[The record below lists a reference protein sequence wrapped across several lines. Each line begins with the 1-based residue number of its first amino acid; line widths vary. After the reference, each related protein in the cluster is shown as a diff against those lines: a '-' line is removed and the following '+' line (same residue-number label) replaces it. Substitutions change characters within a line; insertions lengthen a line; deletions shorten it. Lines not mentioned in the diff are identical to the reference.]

1 MPAFRT
7 ILGFFGGYSATDAAA
22 MTVPT
27 PHDAAA
33 TIRARAGGLAP
44 KAALVLG
51 SGLGG
56 LADRIARPVVI
67 GYDEIPG
74 FPRPSVD
81 GHAGRLVLGE
91 FASVAVACLQGRV
104 HLYEGEAAAA
114 RNLRHYIRTLK
125 VLGCEIL
132 VLTNAAGS
140 LRREAGAASLM
151 LITDHINLQPLNPLA
166 GPNDD
171 EFGPRFPAME
181 EVYDGELRAR
191 LQAAARAAGV
201 TLHEGVYLALLGP
214 SFETPAEVRAY
225 GRLGADAV
233 GMSTVPE
240 AIVAR
245 HCGLRVAAIS
255 AITNLGVGLGDT
267 PLSHEQTLAVAK
279 QCAVD
284 MERLL
289 AGFFGRLADGT

>member
-1 MPAFRT
+1 MT
-7 ILGFFGGYSATDAAA
+7 I
-22 MTVPT
+22 PT

-33 TIRARAGGLAP
+33 AIRARAGGLTP

-51 SGLGG
+51 SGL
-56 LADRIARPVVI
+56 ADIAGRIARPVVI
-67 GYDEIPG
+67 DYDAIPG
-74 FPRPSVD
+74 FPRPSVE
-81 GHAGRLVLGE
+81 GHVGRLVLGE
-91 FASVAVACLQGRV
+91 LGGVTIACLQGRV
-104 HLYEGEAAAA
+104 HLYEGTAA
-114 RNLRHYIRTLK
+114 RDLRHYIRTLK
-125 VLGCEIL
+125 VLGCESL

-140 LRREAGAASLM
+140 LRPEAGAGSLM
-151 LITDHINLQPLNPLA
+151 LITDHINLQPMNPLT

-171 EFGPRFPAME
+171 EFGPRFPSMD
-181 EVYDGELRAR
+181 EVYDAALRAR
-191 LQAAARAAGV
+191 MQDAAREAGL

-245 HCGLRVAAIS
+245 HCGLRVAAVS

-279 QCAVD
+279 QCAGD
-284 MERLL
+284 MQRLL
-289 AGFFGRLADGT
+289 SGFFARLVNGA

>member
-1 MPAFRT
+1 VT
-7 ILGFFGGYSATDAAA
+7 S
-22 MTVPT
+22 PT

-33 TIRARAGGLAP
+33 AIRARASGLAP

-51 SGLGG
+51 SGLGDIAG
-56 LADRIARPVVI
+56 RIARPVVI
-67 GYDEIPG
+67 DYDAIPG
-74 FPRPSVD
+74 FPRPSVE
-81 GHAGRLVLGE
+81 GHVGRLVLGQLGG
-91 FASVAVACLQGRV
+91 VAIACLQGRV
-104 HLYEGEAAAA
+104 HLYEGTAS
-114 RNLRHYIRTLK
+114 RDLRHYIRTLK

-140 LRREAGAASLM
+140 LRREAGAGSLM
-151 LITDHINLQPLNPLA
+151 LITDHINLQPINPLA

-181 EVYDGELRAR
+181 EVYDAELRAR
-191 LQAAARAAGV
+191 LQAAARDAGL

-255 AITNLGVGLGDT
+255 AITNLAVGLGDT

-279 QCAVD
+279 QCAGD
-284 MERLL
+284 MQRLL
-289 AGFFGRLADGT
+289 VGFFGRLANGA

>member
-1 MPAFRT
+1 VT
-7 ILGFFGGYSATDAAA
+7 S
-22 MTVPT
+22 PT

-33 TIRARAGGLAP
+33 AIRGRAGGFVP

-51 SGLGG
+51 SGLGS
-56 LADRIARPVVI
+56 LADRITRPVAI
-67 GYDEIPG
+67 DYGAIPG

-91 FASVAVACLQGRV
+91 FGGVAVACLQGRV
-104 HLYEGEAAAA
+104 HLYEGAGG

-125 VLGCEIL
+125 VLGCEVI

-140 LRREAGAASLM
+140 LRRDAGPGSLM
-151 LITDHINLQPLNPLA
+151 LITDHINLQPVNPLT

-171 EFGPRFPAME
+171 EFGPRFPPLDDA
-181 EVYDGELRAR
+181 YDAALRA
-191 LQAAARAAGV
+191 QMHAAAGDARL
-201 TLHEGVYLALLGP
+201 TLHDGVYLALLGP
-214 SFETPAEVRAY
+214 SFETPAEIRAY

-255 AITNLGVGLGDT
+255 AITNLAVGLGDT
-267 PLSHEQTLAVAK
+267 PLSHAQTLVVAK
-279 QCAVD
+279 QCAGD

-289 AGFFGRLADGT
+289 AAFFGRLAHGT

>member
-1 MPAFRT
+1 VT
-7 ILGFFGGYSATDAAA
+7 S
-22 MTVPT
+22 PT

-33 TIRARAGGLAP
+33 AIRARASGLAP

-51 SGLGG
+51 SGLGDIAG
-56 LADRIARPVVI
+56 RIARPVVI
-67 GYDEIPG
+67 DYDAIPG
-74 FPRPSVD
+74 FPRPSVE
-81 GHAGRLVLGE
+81 GHVGRLVLGE
-91 FASVAVACLQGRV
+91 LGGVAIACLQGRV
-104 HLYEGEAAAA
+104 HLYEGASAHG
-114 RNLRHYIRTLK
+114 LRHYIRTLK
-125 VLGCEIL
+125 ILGCESL

-140 LRREAGAASLM
+140 LRSEAGAGSLM
-151 LITDHINLQPLNPLA
+151 LITDHINLQPINPLA

-181 EVYDGELRAR
+181 EVYDAELRAR
-191 LQAAARAAGV
+191 LQAAARDAGL

-255 AITNLGVGLGDT
+255 AITNLAVGLGDT

-279 QCAVD
+279 QCAGD
-284 MERLL
+284 MQRLL
-289 AGFFGRLADGT
+289 VGFFGRLANGA

>member
-1 MPAFRT
+1 
-7 ILGFFGGYSATDAAA
+7 

-33 TIRARAGGLAP
+33 AIRARAGGLTP

-51 SGLGG
+51 SGL
-56 LADRIARPVVI
+56 ADIAGRIAQPVVI
-67 GYDEIPG
+67 DYDAIPG
-74 FPRPSVD
+74 FPRPSVE
-81 GHAGRLVLGE
+81 GHVGRLVLGE
-91 FASVAVACLQGRV
+91 FGGVTIACLQGRV
-104 HLYEGEAAAA
+104 HLYEGTSA
-114 RNLRHYIRTLK
+114 RDLRHYIRTLK
-125 VLGCEIL
+125 ILGCESL

-140 LRREAGAASLM
+140 LRPEAGAGSLM
-151 LITDHINLQPLNPLA
+151 LITDHINLQPVNPLT

-171 EFGPRFPAME
+171 EFGPRFPAMD
-181 EVYDGELRAR
+181 EVYDAALRAR
-191 LQAAARAAGV
+191 MQAAAREAGL

-245 HCGLRVAAIS
+245 HCGLRVAAVS

-279 QCAVD
+279 QCAGD
-284 MERLL
+284 MQRLL
-289 AGFFGRLADGT
+289 SGFFARLVNGV